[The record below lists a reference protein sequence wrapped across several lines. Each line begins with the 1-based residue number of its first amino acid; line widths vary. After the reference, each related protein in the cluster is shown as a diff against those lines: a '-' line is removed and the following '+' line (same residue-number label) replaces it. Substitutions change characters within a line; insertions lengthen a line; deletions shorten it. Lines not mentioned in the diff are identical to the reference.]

1 MYFSWSE
8 PDGFCGRKR
17 GKVTMEK
24 IIYLTYLFTFLI
36 SAIPLL
42 LTLKMS
48 LKAKEK
54 MFSLIIIVCLILN
67 LILITLSATGIAEYC
82 AIVFI

>member
-1 MYFSWSE
+1 
-8 PDGFCGRKR
+8 
-17 GKVTMEK
+17 MEK

-48 LKAKEK
+48 LKVKEK
-54 MFSLIIIVCLILN
+54 MFALIIIGCLILN

-82 AIVFI
+82 AIVFVRKIIKVASI

>member
-1 MYFSWSE
+1 
-8 PDGFCGRKR
+8 
-17 GKVTMEK
+17 MEK

-67 LILITLSATGIAEYC
+67 LILITLSAAGIAEYC